1 LKEVL
6 SICIV
11 RSASSIFK
19 KSEELANKKRTIF
32 NSCSLM
38 GGQNL
43 HGPFHV
49 LYIILK
55 AYSPEGYPLL
65 EGHDSGGLKD

>member
-1 LKEVL
+1 
-6 SICIV
+6 
-11 RSASSIFK
+11 
-19 KSEELANKKRTIF
+19 
-32 NSCSLM
+32 M